1 LSPPTIDLA
10 GFGQAVELL
19 TGRDADL
26 ARIVADHGPPPFWH
40 RRPGFAT
47 LVLLVLE
54 QQVSLASARATYDR
68 LADAVTVT
76 PKAIVAAPDG
86 VMRRAGLSRQ
96 KERYV
101 RLLAAAVNQ
110 GTLDLDA
117 VGRLP
122 DDEARAVL
130 VSQIGIGSWTADAYL
145 LSALRRPDVWPV
157 GDRAL
162 HVAAAEVKHLAE
174 VPGATEL
181 TALAEPWRPWR
192 AVAARLLWH
201 DYLSRRG
208 RTELDPPL

>member
-1 LSPPTIDLA
+1 VILDQF
-10 GFGQAVELL
+10 GFDAAVELL
-19 TGRDADL
+19 TEQDADL
-26 ARIVADHGPPPFWH
+26 HKIVAEHGPPPFWY

-68 LADAVTVT
+68 LAGSVPIT
-76 PKAIVAAPDG
+76 PECLMATPDG
-86 VMRRAGLSRQ
+86 VMRAAGLSRQ

-101 RLLAAAVNQ
+101 RLLAASVNAND
-110 GTLDLDA
+110 LDLDA
-117 VGRLP
+117 VGRLS
-122 DDEARAVL
+122 DDEARAAL
-130 VSQIGIGSWTADAYL
+130 VRQIGIGSWTADAYL
-145 LSALRRPDVWPV
+145 LAALGRPDVWPV

-162 HVAAAEVKHLAE
+162 HVAAAEVKHLPE
-174 VPGATEL
+174 VPGAAEL